1 MSEGGMCCGRGAAL
15 ISNIDL
21 SIGTRR
27 GMMRAPISLK
37 TLYLSYV
44 GSITIHCITRYLT
57 FTFPMHD
64 TASTYRT

>member
-1 MSEGGMCCGRGAAL
+1 
-15 ISNIDL
+15 
-21 SIGTRR
+21 
-27 GMMRAPISLK
+27 MRAPISLK

-44 GSITIHCITRYLT
+44 GQVASQYIALPGTLP